1 MPMLIARHSCL
12 ISALLFLGCAET
24 PTEAPP
30 PAAAETNSEYLGFP
44 AILLENDLLELK
56 ILPTGGAFVDFV
68 LKADP
73 DKLSPMWAPLRAAQ
87 EAGREPQFGSSVGHF
102 VCVDGFGGV
111 SEEERAAGLQNHG
124 EAHRLPWAT
133 VSQEKAGTTTTLV
146 QTVDLPIVQETL
158 QRTVRVVDG
167 EHVVYVSSDLTSHL
181 GFDRPINWAEHA
193 TIGSPFLE
201 PGVTVVDMS
210 ANRALTRPYEG
221 PGNPERR
228 HRITS
233 GEEFVWPMAPTV
245 EGGKVDLR
253 AAPVELGSGDH
264 TGHLMTV
271 GGEKAWVTAHHPG
284 ERLLIGYI
292 YNTSEFPWMQT
303 WESYPK
309 EGMLARGLEFGT
321 QAFDLSR
328 RTVVSDGKLFDT
340 PLYQWLPAKS
350 TFSTSYMMFL
360 VETPEGFEGVSDVS
374 VAGGV
379 ITVKDKS
386 GAQTVTLPASLA
398 E

>member
-1 MPMLIARHSCL
+1 MPMLIARHVCL
-12 ISALLFLGCAET
+12 LTALFLIGCSNAPMET
-24 PTEAPP
+24 PTET
-30 PAAAETNSEYLGFP
+30 AAEANSEYLGLP
-44 AILLENDLLELK
+44 AILLENGVLELK
-56 ILPTGGAFVDFV
+56 ILPTGGPFVDFV

-73 DKLSPMWAPLRAAQ
+73 DKLSPLWAPLRAAK
-87 EAGREPQFGSSVGHF
+87 EAGQEPQFGSSVGHF

-111 SEEERAAGLQNHG
+111 SEEEQAAGLQNHG
-124 EAHRLPWAT
+124 EAHRLPWTT
-133 VSQEKAGTTTTLV
+133 VSEAKDGSTTTLV
-146 QTVDLPIVQETL
+146 QSVDLPIVEETL
-158 QRTVRVVDG
+158 QRTVRMVDG
-167 EHVVYVSSDLTSHL
+167 ENVVYVNSDLTSHL

-210 ANRALTRPYEG
+210 ANRALTRPYKD
-221 PGNPERR
+221 PGSPERR

-264 TGHLMTV
+264 TGHLMNV
-271 GGEKAWVTAHHPG
+271 GGPKAWVTADHPG
-284 ERLLIGYI
+284 KRLLLGYI
-292 YNTSEFPWMQT
+292 YNTTQFPWMQT
-303 WESYPK
+303 WENYPK
-309 EGMLARGLEFGT
+309 EGMLARGMEFGT
-321 QAFDLSR
+321 QPFDLPR

-350 TFSTSYMMFL
+350 KFSVDYMMFL
-360 VETPEGFEGVSDVS
+360 VQTPEGFEGVSDVS
-374 VAGGV
+374 VADGV
-379 ITVKDKS
+379 ITVTDRS
-386 GAQTVTLPASLA
+386 GAQTISMAASLA

>member
-1 MPMLIARHSCL
+1 MLLARHVCLIA
-12 ISALLFLGCAET
+12 ALVVFGCTET

-30 PAAAETNSEYLGFP
+30 PAAPETNSEYLGLP
-44 AILLENDLLELK
+44 AILLENGILELK
-56 ILPTGGAFVDFV
+56 ILPTGGPFVDLV
-68 LKADP
+68 LKADA
-73 DKLSPMWAPLRAAQ
+73 DKLSPLWAPLRAAR
-87 EAGREPQFGSSVGHF
+87 EAGQEPPFGSSVGHF

-124 EAHRLPWAT
+124 EAHRLPWST
-133 VSQEKAGTTTTLV
+133 VSQAKSGTTTTLV
-146 QTVDLPIVQETL
+146 QSVDLPIVQEKL
-158 QRTVRVVDG
+158 QRTVRLVDG
-167 EHVVYVSSDLTSHL
+167 EHVVYVNSDLTSQL

-210 ANRALTRPYEG
+210 ANRALTRPYKE

-271 GGEKAWVTAHHPG
+271 GGDKAWVTAHHPG
-284 ERLLIGYI
+284 KRLLLGYV
-292 YNTSEFPWMQT
+292 YNTAEFPWMQT

-350 TFSTSYMMFL
+350 TFSTSFLMFL
-360 VETPEGFEGVSDVS
+360 VPTPEGFEGVSDVS
-374 VAGGV
+374 VAGGL

-386 GAQTVTLPASLA
+386 GAHTLTLPASLA

>member
-1 MPMLIARHSCL
+1 MLIARHACL
-12 ISALLFLGCAET
+12 LTALFLVGCSNAPVET
-24 PTEAPP
+24 PPES
-30 PAAAETNSEYLGFP
+30 AAETNSEYLGLP
-44 AILLENDLLELK
+44 AILLENGILELK
-56 ILPTGGAFVDFV
+56 ILPTGGPFVDFV

-73 DKLSPMWAPLRAAQ
+73 DKLSPLWAPLRAAK
-87 EAGREPQFGSSVGHF
+87 EAGQEPEFGSSVGHF
-102 VCVDGFGGV
+102 VCVDGFGGT

-124 EAHRLPWAT
+124 EAHRLPWTT
-133 VSQEKAGTTTTLV
+133 VSQDKSGATTTLV
-146 QTVDLPIVQETL
+146 QSVDLPIVQETL
-158 QRTVRVVDG
+158 KRTVRLVDG
-167 EHVVYVSSDLTSHL
+167 ENVVYVNSELTSRL

-210 ANRALTRPYEG
+210 ANRALTRPYKD
-221 PGNPERR
+221 PGSPERR

-253 AAPVELGSGDH
+253 AAPVELGAGDH

-271 GGEKAWVTAHHPG
+271 GGDKAWVTAHNPAK
-284 ERLLIGYI
+284 RLLLGYI
-292 YNTSEFPWMQT
+292 YNTAEFPWMQT
-303 WESYPK
+303 WENYPK
-309 EGMLARGLEFGT
+309 EGMLARGMEFGT
-321 QAFDLSR
+321 QPFDLSR

-340 PLYQWLPAKS
+340 SLYQWLPAKS
-350 TFSTSYMMFL
+350 TFSTSFMMFL
-360 VETPEGFEGVSDVS
+360 VETPEGFAGVSDVS
-374 VAGGV
+374 VSGGI

-386 GAQTVTLPASLA
+386 GEHAVTLPASLA

>member
-1 MPMLIARHSCL
+1 MLFARHVYL
-12 ISALLFLGCAET
+12 ISALLLFGCAQA
-24 PTEAPP
+24 PTDAPP
-30 PAAAETNSEYLGFP
+30 EAAAGTNSEYLGLP
-44 AILLENDLLELK
+44 AILLENGILELK
-56 ILPTGGAFVDFV
+56 ILPTGGPFVDLV
-68 LKADP
+68 LAADP
-73 DKLSPMWAPLRAAQ
+73 GKLSPLWAPLRAAK
-87 EAGREPQFGSSVGHF
+87 EAGQEPQFGSSVGHF

-111 SEEERAAGLQNHG
+111 SDEERAAGLQNHG

-133 VSQEKAGTTTTLV
+133 VSQAKSGTTTTLV
-146 QTVDLPIVQETL
+146 QSVDLPIVQETL
-158 QRTVRVVDG
+158 QRTVGMVDG
-167 EHVVYVSSDLTSHL
+167 EHVVYVNSDLTSQL

-221 PGNPERR
+221 PGRPERR

-233 GEEFVWPMAPTV
+233 GEEFVWPLAPTV

-264 TGHLMTV
+264 TGHLMTA
-271 GGEKAWVTAHHPG
+271 GGERAWVTAHHPG

-292 YNTSEFPWMQT
+292 YNTAQFPWMQT

-350 TFSTSYMMFL
+350 TFSTSFMMFL
-360 VETPEGFEGVSDVS
+360 VETPEGFEGVSEVS
-374 VAGGV
+374 VAGGI
-379 ITVKDKS
+379 ITIKDKS
-386 GAQTVTLPASLA
+386 GEQTVTLPASLA
-398 E
+398 Q

>member
-1 MPMLIARHSCL
+1 MLIARHVYL
-12 ISALLFLGCAET
+12 LTALFLIGCSSA

-30 PAAAETNSEYLGFP
+30 PAATETNSEYLGLP
-44 AILLENDLLELK
+44 AILLENGVLELK
-56 ILPTGGAFVDFV
+56 ILPTGGPFVDLV
-68 LKADP
+68 LKGDP
-73 DKLSPMWAPLRAAQ
+73 DKLSPLWAPLRAAK
-87 EAGREPQFGSSVGHF
+87 EAGREPPFGSSVGHF

-111 SEEERAAGLQNHG
+111 SEEERSAGLQNHG
-124 EAHRLPWAT
+124 EAHRLPWVT
-133 VSQEKAGTTTTLV
+133 VSQAKPSTTTTLV
-146 QTVDLPIVQETL
+146 QSVDLPIVKETL
-158 QRTVRVVDG
+158 ERTVRMVDG
-167 EHVVYVSSDLTSHL
+167 EHVVYVNSALTSHL

-210 ANRALTRPYEG
+210 ANRALTRPYKE
-221 PGNPERR
+221 PGSPERR

-233 GEEFVWPMAPTV
+233 DEEFVWPLAPTV

-284 ERLLIGYI
+284 KRLLLGYI
-292 YNTSEFPWMQT
+292 YNTAEFPWMQT

-350 TFSTSYMMFL
+350 TFTTSFMMFL

-374 VAGGV
+374 VSDGV

-386 GAQTVTLPASLA
+386 GTNTVTLPASLA

>member
-1 MPMLIARHSCL
+1 MLLARNGCL
-12 ISALLFLGCAET
+12 LASLFLIGCAQT

-30 PAAAETNSEYLGFP
+30 AASAETNSEYLGLP
-44 AILLENDLLELK
+44 AILLENGVLELK
-56 ILPTGGAFVDFV
+56 ILPTGGPFVDLV
-68 LKADP
+68 LASDP
-73 DKLSPMWAPLRAAQ
+73 EKLSPLWAPLRAAQ
-87 EAGREPQFGSSVGHF
+87 EAGKEPQFGSSVGHF
-102 VCVDGFGGV
+102 VCVDGFGGT

-133 VSQEKAGTTTTLV
+133 ISQAKAGATTTLV
-146 QTVDLPIVQETL
+146 QSVDLPIVEETL
-158 QRTVRVVDG
+158 ERTVRMVDG
-167 EHVVYVSSDLTSHL
+167 EHVIYVDSDLTSHL

-210 ANRALTRPYEG
+210 ANRALTRPYKD
-221 PGNPERR
+221 PGSPERR

-271 GGEKAWVTAHHPG
+271 GGERAWVTAHHPG
-284 ERLLIGYI
+284 KRLLIGYV
-292 YNTSEFPWMQT
+292 YNTAQFPWMQT

-350 TFSTSYMMFL
+350 TFSTSFLMFL

-374 VAGGV
+374 VADGA

-386 GAQTVTLPASLA
+386 GDNEVVLPASLA
-398 E
+398 R

>member
-1 MPMLIARHSCL
+1 MLIARRACL
-12 ISALLFLGCAET
+12 TASLLFLGCVQT
-24 PTEAPP
+24 PTEAPT
-30 PAAAETNSEYLGFP
+30 ATTAEANSEYLGLP
-44 AILLENDLLELK
+44 AILLENGVLQLK
-56 ILPTGGAFVDFV
+56 ILPAGGPFVDLV
-68 LKADP
+68 LTADL
-73 DKLSPMWAPLRAAQ
+73 DKLSPLWAPLRAAK
-87 EAGREPQFGSSVGHF
+87 EAGQEPQFGSSIGHF

-111 SEEERAAGLQNHG
+111 SAEERAAGLQNHG

-133 VSQEKAGTTTTLV
+133 VSQGKSGTTTTLV
-146 QTVDLPIVQETL
+146 QSVDLPIVEETL
-158 QRTVRVVDG
+158 ERTVRLVDG
-167 EHVVYVSSDLTSHL
+167 EHVVYVNSELTSHL

-210 ANRALTRPYEG
+210 ANRALTRPHENEAR
-221 PGNPERR
+221 PGRR

-284 ERLLIGYI
+284 KRLLIGYI
-292 YNTSEFPWMQT
+292 YNTAQFPWMQT
-303 WESYPK
+303 WEHYPE

-340 PLYQWLPAKS
+340 PLYQWLPAQS
-350 TFSTSYMMFL
+350 TFSTSFLMFL
-360 VETPEGFEGVSDVS
+360 VETPEGFDGVSDVS
-374 VAGGV
+374 VSGGV
-379 ITVKDKS
+379 IAIQDKN